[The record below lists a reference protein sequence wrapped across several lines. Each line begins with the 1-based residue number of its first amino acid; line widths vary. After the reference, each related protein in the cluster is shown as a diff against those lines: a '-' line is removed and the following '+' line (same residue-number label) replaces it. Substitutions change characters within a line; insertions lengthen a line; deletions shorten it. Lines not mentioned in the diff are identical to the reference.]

1 MPLTRNVGCTPKYQN
16 PPTCICIWLKHFL
29 PIQFPKR
36 SNWPEIVIGANVN
49 EAQQQWRWWPSGW
62 AGWPHIS
69 VEIPP
74 CLLFN
79 ETSHV
84 FAAPRL
90 NNNQKRG
97 GSVSVGPQ
105 GGHLTNAHWQSIN
118 QAATVCRF
126 QSEQWKC
133 PKLLLKRV
141 LPAGPKLRFQLKRNL
156 SVVQRFLPPPAT
168 TSGSTW
174 GGRVMGG
181 YEWGRGLPWK
191 DNESITDRLM
201 EQISDSL

>member
-1 MPLTRNVGCTPKYQN
+1 MKTLSPGFVLWVEHSCAMCIAKHWVNAIDPQCGLHAQISK
-16 PPTCICIWLKHFL
+16 PTHCIWLKHFL

-90 NNNQKRG
+90 NNNQKKG
-97 GSVSVGPQ
+97 ESVSVGPQ

-126 QSEQWKC
+126 QSEQWRC

-168 TSGSTW
+168 TSGSTR
-174 GGRVMGG
+174 GGGALER
-181 YEWGRGLPWK
+181 
-191 DNESITDRLM
+191 
-201 EQISDSL
+201 